1 MINWSKFIEIIII
14 KLLLKKKMIKIVT
27 NQNKF
32 NLTIV
37 RKS

>member
-1 MINWSKFIEIIII
+1 MVNWSKFVEIIII

>member
-1 MINWSKFIEIIII
+1 MVNWSKFVEIIII
-14 KLLLKKKMIKIVT
+14 KLLLKKKMIKIVA

>member
-1 MINWSKFIEIIII
+1 MVNWSKFIEIIII

>member
-1 MINWSKFIEIIII
+1 MVNWSKFIEIIII
-14 KLLLKKKMIKIVT
+14 KLLLKKKMIKIVA